1 MRLVIQRVSRAKVT
15 VEGKITGEIAL
26 GFLVLVGFTS
36 GDSKSECEFFA
47 EKVAQLRVFE
57 DDAGK
62 MNRSLLDVGGGILAV
77 SQFTLYADMQKGRR
91 PSFTDA
97 MPPEPANVLYE
108 VFCQLLRDKNIRV
121 EQGVFGAHMEVEL
134 LNNGPV
140 TLLLDS
146 KDFQKNKL

>member
-15 VEGKITGEIAL
+15 VEGKITGEISL
-26 GFLVLVGFTS
+26 GFLVLVGFTK

-47 EKVAQLRVFE
+47 EKLIQLRVFE

-62 MNRSLLDVGGGILAV
+62 MNLSLVEVGGAILAV

-91 PSFTDA
+91 PSFIDA
-97 MPPEPANVLYE
+97 MPPEPANALYE
-108 VFCQLLRDKNIRV
+108 SFCQILREKNIKV
-121 EQGVFGAHMEVEL
+121 EKGVFGAHMEVEL

>member
-1 MRLVIQRVSRAKVT
+1 MRLVVQRVSRAKVT
-15 VEGKITGEIAL
+15 VEGKNTGEIAL

-36 GDSKSECEFFA
+36 GDSKSECELLA
-47 EKVAQLRVFE
+47 EKIAHLRVFE

-97 MPPEPANVLYE
+97 MSPEPANALYQI
-108 VFCQLLRDKNIRV
+108 FCQSLRDKKIKV
-121 EQGVFGAHMEVEL
+121 GQGVFGAHMEVEL

-140 TLLLDS
+140 TLMLDS
-146 KDFQKNKL
+146 KDFQKNKP

>member
-1 MRLVIQRVSRAKVT
+1 MRLVVQRVSRAKVT

-36 GDSKSECEFFA
+36 GDTKRECEFFA

-62 MNRSLLDVGGGILAV
+62 MNRSLLEAGGGILAV

-97 MPPEPANVLYE
+97 MPPEPANALYE
-108 VFCQLLRDKNIRV
+108 VFCQLLRDKNIKV
-121 EQGVFGAHMEVEL
+121 GQGVFGAHMEVEL

-146 KDFQKNKL
+146 KDFQKNKA